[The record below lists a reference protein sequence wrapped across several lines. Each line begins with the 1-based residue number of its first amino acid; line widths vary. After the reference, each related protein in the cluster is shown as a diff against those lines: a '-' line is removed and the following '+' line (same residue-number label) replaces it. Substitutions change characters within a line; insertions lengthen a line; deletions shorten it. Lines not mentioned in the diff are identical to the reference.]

1 MTLAIQRFRHILSK
15 TKVRVPVMWVRHS
28 TLRSADVF
36 LGSYPR
42 SGSTWLRFILQE
54 IFTGE
59 PSRFENVNQRLAFVG
74 RHSHAPVL
82 LPGGA
87 RFLQTHEP
95 YRKEYKRAL
104 YLVRDP
110 RDVALSE
117 YAFQKARGWVDGEF
131 HSYLVSFLR
140 GEVNGF
146 GSWQAH
152 VRSWLDAAD
161 ASPENVQ
168 VYRYDELR
176 RETLTSLTSMLE
188 FLNFPADSQK
198 ISDAIASN
206 SLQQM
211 KKKEELSPQKV
222 SKRDRFVRSG
232 SVGGWRENLNE
243 GQVDLV
249 NQYLGSELRRLGYDE
264 SVQTRPV
271 LSAI

>member
-1 MTLAIQRFRHILSK
+1 MALAMQRFRHILSK

-28 TLRSADVF
+28 TLKSGDVF

-54 IFTGE
+54 ILTGE
-59 PSRFENVNQRLAFVG
+59 PSRFENVNQRIAFVG
-74 RHSHAPVL
+74 RHGNAPGL

-87 RFLQTHEP
+87 RLLQTHEA
-95 YRKEYKRAL
+95 YRKEYGRAV

-117 YAFQKARGWVDGEF
+117 YAFQKARGWVDGDF
-131 HSYLVSFLR
+131 QTYLVGFLR

-146 GSWQAH
+146 GSWQDHA
-152 VRSWLDAAD
+152 RSWLAAAD
-161 ASPENVQ
+161 ASDNVR

-176 RETLTSLTSMLE
+176 KETLSSLSSMLE
-188 FLNFPADSQK
+188 FLKVPVDSQK
-198 ISDAIASN
+198 ISDAIAGN
-206 SLQQM
+206 SLQEM

-232 SVGGWRENLNE
+232 SVGGWRENFTQAQIE
-243 GQVDLV
+243 LV
-249 NQYLGSELRRLGYDE
+249 NQYLGPELKRLGYSE
-264 SVQTRPV
+264 S
-271 LSAI
+271 A